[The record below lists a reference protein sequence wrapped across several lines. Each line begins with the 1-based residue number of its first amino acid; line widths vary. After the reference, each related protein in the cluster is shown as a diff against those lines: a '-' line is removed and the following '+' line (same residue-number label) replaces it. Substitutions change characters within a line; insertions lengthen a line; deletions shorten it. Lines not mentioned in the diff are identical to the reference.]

1 MDLKEIENQ
10 LKEIQKIDF
19 QTMSADEIQK
29 IVDQLLNFADDTE
42 TQLNNEIKQDETKNS

>member
-19 QTMSADEIQK
+19 QTMSADELQK
-29 IVDQLLNFADDTE
+29 IVDQLLDFTDETE
-42 TQLNNEIKQDETKNS
+42 MHLNNEIKQDETKNS